1 MRSGGPQPCADRSG
15 AETIE
20 LRGTAVPRIHKKDIH
35 LDVLLCISE
44 HETGIEPATPSL
56 ARRCSTAEPLVHMC
70 CEQNV

>member
-35 LDVLLCISE
+35 MDVLFVYLR
-44 HETGIEPATPSL
+44 
-56 ARRCSTAEPLVHMC
+56 ARDGDRTRDPLLGKEVLHR
-70 CEQNV
+70 